1 MEPNRH
7 FLFLQGPHGPFF
19 NLLGKMLRRAGADVS
34 RVGFNA
40 GDQFFWRDKSSYI
53 PFTDHPTAWP
63 EKFSEILTDRGITDI
78 VLYGDTRPI
87 HAEAIKIAK
96 SRHLR
101 VHVLEEGYLRPYW
114 STYERGGANGHSR
127 LMDLSIDDMRAA
139 LETCDPDAPIPAGS
153 HWGEMRQHIFYGALY
168 HWFVMFANRQYR
180 NFRGHRELPVA
191 TELRLYLNRLL
202 FMPIHALDRIIATSR
217 IRMGG
222 YPYHIALLQ
231 LEHDES
237 FRQHSPFTKME
248 EFLTLV
254 IEGFAKGALGHHHL
268 VIKAHPL
275 ETGRRPLNKMICDL
289 ARENG
294 IADRVHYLRGG
305 KLAKTLNDARSAIT
319 INSTAGQQVLWRG
332 IPLKALGTSVY
343 DKPAL
348 VSDQPIAQFYA
359 AAKRPDMRAYKD
371 YRRFLLETSQVPGGF
386 YSTRGRRQ
394 LLRHLTDMMLAADDP
409 YDTLKSGHSAPRRQ
423 LKVVS

>member
-1 MEPNRH
+1 
-7 FLFLQGPHGPFF
+7 
-19 NLLGKMLRRAGADVS
+19 MLRRAGVQVS

-40 GDQFFWRDKSSYI
+40 GDQLFWRDKASFI
-53 PFTDHPTAWP
+53 AFTGQHDDWP
-63 EKFSEILTDRGITDI
+63 DRFVQICTERSITDI

-87 HAEAIKIAK
+87 HAQAIKAAK
-96 SRHLR
+96 ERDIR

-114 STYERGGANGHSR
+114 ATYERDGANGHSR
-127 LMDLSIDDMRAA
+127 LMQMTIDQMEADLA
-139 LETCDPDAPIPAGS
+139 TCDPDAPMPVGS

-168 HWFVMFANRQYR
+168 HWFVMFANRRYKSFKR
-180 NFRGHRELPVA
+180 HRELPVA
-191 TELRLYLNRLL
+191 TELHLYLNRLL
-202 FMPIHALDRIIATSR
+202 FMPLHALDRILATTR

-222 YPYHIALLQ
+222 YPYHLALLQ

-237 FRQHSPFTKME
+237 FRRHSPFDKME

-254 IEGFAKGALGHHHL
+254 INGFAAGAPGHHHL

-275 ETGRRPLNKMICDL
+275 ETGRRPLNRMIREL
-289 ARENG
+289 AARHGIEN
-294 IADRVHYLRGG
+294 RVHYLRGG

-343 DKPAL
+343 DKSEL
-348 VSDQPIAQFYA
+348 VSDQPITAFFQ
-359 AAKRPDMRAYKD
+359 AAKRPDMRAYKI
-371 YRRFLLETSQVPGGF
+371 YRRYLLETSQVPGGF
-386 YSTRGRRQ
+386 YSTGGRRQ
-394 LLRHLTDMMLAADDP
+394 LLRHLTDMMLAPDDP
-409 YDTLKSGHSAPRRQ
+409 YQTLNTGLAAPRRQ